1 MSFVLYKTIEL
12 EKEGLIARLTL
23 NRPDSMNAMDMTMM
37 KELADCFE
45 SLHEEHSIQV
55 LIISGSGRA
64 FSAGGDIKAML
75 DTENPMEFGP
85 VMEYVSRLARA
96 LYMLPQISIASVHGA
111 AAGLGYSMALACDHL
126 IAEENSKL
134 AMNFIGIGLVPDGG
148 GHFFMKERIGIPKA
162 KELIWSGQVM
172 KAHDALAKGL
182 IEEVTAEGKA
192 MEQAEA
198 YAQKILSAP
207 IKAMLASKRILHSLR
222 LDELEQVLS
231 MEAEAQTDMRRSA
244 DHMEG
249 IKAFTEKRKPKFEG
263 K

>member
-1 MSFVLYKTIEL
+1 MYETIEL
-12 EKEGLIARLTL
+12 TKEGRIARLVL
-23 NRPDSMNAMDMTMM
+23 NRPASMNAMNTVMM
-37 KELADCFE
+37 KEIADCLE
-45 SLHEEHSIQV
+45 SLHADNSVQV

-75 DTENPMEFGP
+75 DTENPMDFGP
-85 VMEYVSRLARA
+85 AMENVSRLARA
-96 LYMLPQISIASVHGA
+96 LYTLPQISVAAVHGA
-111 AAGLGYSMALACDHL
+111 AAGLGFSMALACDHL

-148 GHFFMKERIGIPKA
+148 GHFFMKERVGVPKA

-182 IEEVTAEGKA
+182 IDEVTAEGKVQ
-192 MEQAEA
+192 EQAEA
-198 YAQKILSAP
+198 YAEYILAAP
-207 IKAMLASKRILHSLR
+207 VRAMLASKRILHSQKLE
-222 LDELEQVLS
+222 ELEQVLA
-231 MEAEAQTDMRRSA
+231 MEAETQGDMRTSA